1 MKESFFRSMT
11 WLHTWVGL
19 TVCWLLFLVFFAG
32 TLSFFRHEISLW
44 QQPALHSV
52 SVQAITPQ
60 TQAEQVEFALS
71 RFNEIAP
78 VADNWR
84 ITFPTERKPA
94 LALTYQA
101 VRDDNKRGK
110 RTTEYV
116 DATSFAPIEG
126 IRDTKGGNF
135 FYRLHFD
142 LHYLDRGLARWIV
155 GFASLFML
163 IALISGV
170 VIHKRIFKDMFSFR
184 RNKGTRTWL
193 DAHNLSSVVA
203 LPFHIMIT
211 YTGIVTLIFMY
222 FPYPILTAYDG
233 DFQAFAQEQS
243 ATRIHNERA
252 AEAAQMVSVSSV
264 WPNVQQQWPNGVLSS
279 ITVEHPHDSSAQYI
293 FRLNTQQTI
302 RDDAPTLVFSATSG
316 ELLAQS
322 HPELSASET
331 VYDSM
336 TALHTGR
343 LASPLLRWLYFV
355 CGIAGCVMI
364 GSGCVMWAKRI
375 REKNKQATRPSF
387 GLKLVEGL
395 NLATLMG
402 LPLATAG
409 YFYANRLLPLGLA
422 DRANQEVTVFFLL
435 WGLAAIVAIFKRTRA
450 TWFQF
455 AIANAGVWFLL
466 PVVNSLTVTG
476 HTLGYLLDRQWV
488 LFGFDVIC
496 WAVAAVCS
504 YQAYHLKNSSRN
516 NVRSN
521 AFSGVNKPKVQ
532 HNG

>member
-1 MKESFFRSMT
+1 MKETFFRSMT

-44 QQPALHSV
+44 QQPAFHSA
-52 SVQAITPQ
+52 SVQEVTSQ
-60 TQAEQVEFALS
+60 RQAEQIEFAFT
-71 RFNEIAP
+71 RFSETAP

-84 ITFPTERKPA
+84 VTFPTQRKPA

-101 VRDDNKRGK
+101 LRDDNKRGT
-110 RTTEYV
+110 RTTEYY
-116 DATSFAPIEG
+116 DAASFAPIEDM
-126 IRDTKGGNF
+126 RDTKGGNF

-163 IALISGV
+163 VALISGV

-184 RNKGTRTWL
+184 RKKGTRTWL

-233 DFQAFAQEQS
+233 NFQAFAQEQS
-243 ATRIHNERA
+243 ATRIHAERT
-252 AEAAQMVSVSSV
+252 AETAQMVSVSSV
-264 WPNVQQQWPNGVLSS
+264 WPSVQQQWPDGVLSS
-279 ITVEHPHDSSAQYI
+279 MTIEHPHDSSAQYI
-293 FRLNTQQTI
+293 FRLNTEKAV
-302 RDDAPTLVFSATSG
+302 RDDAPTLVFSAVSG
-316 ELLAQS
+316 ELLARS

-331 VYDSM
+331 VFDSM

-343 LASPLLRWLYFV
+343 LASPLLRWLYFL

-375 REKNKQATRPSF
+375 REKNKQSTSPSF

-402 LPLATAG
+402 LPLATVG

-422 DRANQEVTVFFLL
+422 ERANKEVAVFFIVWAFTAVIAVFKRNTVTWYQL
-435 WGLAAIVAIFKRTRA
+435 AIV
-450 TWFQF
+450 
-455 AIANAGVWFLL
+455 NAGAWFLL
-466 PVVNSLTVTG
+466 PVVNSLMVSG
-476 HTLGYLLDRQWV
+476 HTFAYLRAQQWV
-488 LFGFDVIC
+488 LFGFDVVC
-496 WAVAAVCS
+496 WVVAGVCC
-504 YQAYHLKNSSRN
+504 YQAHLLKNASKNSQRAN
-516 NVRSN
+516 TQS
-521 AFSGVNKPKVQ
+521 FINKSKVQ